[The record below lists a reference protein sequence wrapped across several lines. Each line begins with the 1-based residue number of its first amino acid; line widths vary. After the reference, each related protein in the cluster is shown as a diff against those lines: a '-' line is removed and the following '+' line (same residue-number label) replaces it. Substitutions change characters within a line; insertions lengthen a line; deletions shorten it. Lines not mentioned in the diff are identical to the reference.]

1 MKTINYTRDD
11 IIRRSGDQLNLNNN
25 EMKLILDIV
34 LNTITSML
42 IEKRSRTRIELR
54 NFGVFE
60 VKPTKAKHHARN
72 PKTNKEVYVPP
83 RRKIQF
89 KAGKLL
95 RDELKIEWKE

>member
-1 MKTINYTRDD
+1 MKRINYTRDD
-11 IIRRSGDQLNLNNN
+11 IIRRSGDQLNLNNS
-25 EMKLILDIV
+25 EMKLILDII
-34 LNTITSML
+34 LDTMTSML
-42 IEKRSRTRIELR
+42 TEERSRTRIELR

-60 VKPTKAKHHARN
+60 VKPTKAKKHARN

-95 RDELKIEWKE
+95 RSELHKEWNE